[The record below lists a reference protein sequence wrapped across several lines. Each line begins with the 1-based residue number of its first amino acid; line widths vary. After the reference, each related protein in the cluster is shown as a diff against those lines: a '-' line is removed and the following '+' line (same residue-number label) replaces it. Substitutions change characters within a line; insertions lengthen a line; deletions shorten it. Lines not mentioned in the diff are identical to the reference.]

1 MNNYINHKVKTPC
14 IGVCSTGI
22 GDSVCRGCKRFAHE
36 VIHWNAY
43 SDGQKQIIEQRLM
56 SFLAQIVA
64 GKLLVVDEALLRWQL
79 DEQQITYLPGQSP
92 YTWAYQLIR
101 AGASQ
106 IDDVSRYGLQLVSA
120 FRETPLK
127 QLRLLID
134 EEFYQLSRAH
144 YERYFELDRSRVKE
158 ILENN

>member
-1 MNNYINHKVKTPC
+1 
-14 IGVCSTGI
+14 
-22 GDSVCRGCKRFAHE
+22 
-36 VIHWNAY
+36 
-43 SDGQKQIIEQRLM
+43 M

-64 GKLLVVDEALLRWQL
+64 TKLLVVDEALLRWRL
-79 DEQQITYLPGQSP
+79 DEQQITYLVDQSS